1 MDEDNNIRALLVDTA
16 QRILQD
22 HCTQTT
28 VEAAKKDGWSS
39 ALWQVLEQT
48 QLPLVSV
55 AEERGGAGG
64 TVSDMA
70 AVLRIA
76 GRFSAPVPI
85 AETGLLAGWL
95 LAASGKDVPAG
106 PLAAA
111 PQRAD
116 APLTLN
122 RQAGAW
128 TLTGELRRVPWA
140 RVAARLVVLARHEGA
155 DWVVNADPKRCRITP
170 GCNLAWEPRDDVRFD
185 HVSIGAGDIAPA
197 GPGVNFAN
205 LYARGAL
212 ARSVLMVGA
221 LDRALELAVSHA
233 RTRVQFGRPIAR
245 FQAVQQELA
254 RFADEVAAA
263 AAAALSAAGNVERG
277 DAAIAVA
284 CAKTRVGE
292 AATTGAGIAHQIH
305 AAIGVTEEYAL
316 HHSTLRLQAWRSEYG
331 SESEWS
337 EHLGA
342 RILESGAD
350 RLWPIITE
358 SS

>member
-1 MDEDNNIRALLVDTA
+1 MTEDTDTRTLLVDTA
-16 QRILQD
+16 QRIFQD
-22 HCTQTT
+22 HCTQAT
-28 VEAAKKDGWSS
+28 VEAAKRAGWSG
-39 ALWQVLEQT
+39 ALWDVLEQT

-55 AEERGGAGG
+55 AEAHGGAGG
-64 TVSDMA
+64 SVSDMA
-70 AVLRIA
+70 AVLRVA
-76 GRFSAPVPI
+76 GRFSAPVPL

-95 LAASGKDVPAG
+95 LAASGRHVPSG

-111 PQRAD
+111 PQRPD
-116 APLTLN
+116 ASLTLT
-122 RQAGAW
+122 RHAGRW
-128 TLTGELRRVPWA
+128 TLEGELKRVPWA
-140 RVAARLVVLARHEGA
+140 RIAAHLVVLARCEDA
-155 DWVVNADPKRCRITP
+155 DWVVMVDPKRVRIVP

-185 HVSIGAGDIAPA
+185 DLSLGADDVVPA
-197 GPGVNFAN
+197 GPGVNFAA

-233 RTRVQFGRPIAR
+233 KTRVQFGRPIAR

-263 AAAALSAAGNVERG
+263 AAAALSAAGEVERSVG
-277 DAAIAVA
+277 AIAVA
-284 CAKTRVGE
+284 CAKVRVGE

-305 AAIGVTEEYAL
+305 AAIGVTEEFAL

-337 EHLGA
+337 ERLGA
-342 RILESGAD
+342 HILESGAD
-350 RLWPIITE
+350 RLWPILTE
-358 SS
+358 S